1 MVPVLQCLNNLR
13 VHFNSNAGGENM
25 QNHLRR
31 RWDLSEVGSLEG
43 VGSQGDVSHGQ
54 HLVKNG
60 GDWQRDSVE
69 AKFQH
74 SFPGTSGMLIAILI
88 DRVCM
93 DDA

>member
-1 MVPVLQCLNNLR
+1 
-13 VHFNSNAGGENM
+13 M

-43 VGSQGDVSHGQ
+43 IGSQGDVSHGQ

-60 GDWQRDSVE
+60 ADWQRDSVE

-74 SFPGTSGMLIAILI
+74 SFPGTSGMLIATLI